1 MRQSDNF
8 VIGQSVYCD
17 VWELLSIVDTEGRIM
32 DIDGDWCLVQFTSG
46 TKRIHK
52 KGLVKR

>member
-46 TKRIHK
+46 IKRIHK
-52 KGLVKR
+52 RGLVKR